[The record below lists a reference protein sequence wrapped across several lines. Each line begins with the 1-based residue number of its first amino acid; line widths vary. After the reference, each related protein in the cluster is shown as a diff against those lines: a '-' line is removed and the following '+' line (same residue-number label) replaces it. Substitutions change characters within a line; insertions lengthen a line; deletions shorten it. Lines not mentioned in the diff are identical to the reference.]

1 MYAFFE
7 SSKQYFLESVNGISW
22 KSEIGISLAQN
33 QKPHEINHAV
43 FDKKTKTSF
52 QRIVAFDKFQKE
64 YHVYVGDVGP
74 QSILTLE
81 IGFGIWL
88 EGGRCSKRYATNKA
102 GMPTWSNQLEQCT
115 MG

>member
-43 FDKKTKTSF
+43 FDKKTKLSYSESL
-52 QRIVAFDKFQKE
+52 RLINSRRNIM
-64 YHVYVGDVGP
+64 YM
-74 QSILTLE
+74 LE
-81 IGFGIWL
+81 
-88 EGGRCSKRYATNKA
+88 
-102 GMPTWSNQLEQCT
+102 TWVHSLF
-115 MG
+115 

>member
-43 FDKKTKTSF
+43 FDKKTKPPSSESL
-52 QRIVAFDKFQKE
+52 RLINSRRNIM
-64 YHVYVGDVGP
+64 YM
-74 QSILTLE
+74 LE
-81 IGFGIWL
+81 
-88 EGGRCSKRYATNKA
+88 
-102 GMPTWSNQLEQCT
+102 TWVHSLF
-115 MG
+115 